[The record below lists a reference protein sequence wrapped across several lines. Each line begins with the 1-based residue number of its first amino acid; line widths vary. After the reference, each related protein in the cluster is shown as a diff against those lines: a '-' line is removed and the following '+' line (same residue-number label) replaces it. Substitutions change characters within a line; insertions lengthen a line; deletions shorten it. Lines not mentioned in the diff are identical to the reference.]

1 MISPVFLSA
10 LIAATLALSHTAPA
24 VSITDKAENA
34 SNAVSASDYLTEVV
48 NNVRTNSSNGEW
60 YQNSMLGATCLES

>member
-48 NNVRTNSSNGEW
+48 NNT
-60 YQNSMLGATCLES
+60 L